1 MTDNAQTR
9 TARVEEIVMSEEK
22 EFSFREYC
30 FEDYIALGF
39 FWVLAVV
46 VFAQFFTRYFM
57 SKSPIWTEEVARYL
71 LICVTFLGSSM
82 GVRRNSHIFVE
93 FFYRF
98 IPKKAGRFLVTVVDI
113 LRILYFLAGTRL
125 AFILIPQ
132 MKTHALSS
140 IPLPLSYIYG
150 VVLAGFILMSFR
162 SIQLAWLH
170 WRDKFLPA
178 V

>member
-1 MTDNAQTR
+1 
-9 TARVEEIVMSEEK
+9 
-22 EFSFREYC
+22 
-30 FEDYIALGF
+30 
-39 FWVLAVV
+39 V

-71 LICVTFLGSSM
+71 LICVTFLGSAM

-98 IPKKAGRFLVTVVDI
+98 IPRKAGRFLVTVVDI

-132 MKTHALSS
+132 MKIHALSS
-140 IPLPLSYIYG
+140 IPLSLSYIYG
-150 VVLAGFILMSFR
+150 VVLVGFVLMSFR
-162 SIQLAWLH
+162 SLQIAWLH
-170 WRDKFLPA
+170 WREKFIPA